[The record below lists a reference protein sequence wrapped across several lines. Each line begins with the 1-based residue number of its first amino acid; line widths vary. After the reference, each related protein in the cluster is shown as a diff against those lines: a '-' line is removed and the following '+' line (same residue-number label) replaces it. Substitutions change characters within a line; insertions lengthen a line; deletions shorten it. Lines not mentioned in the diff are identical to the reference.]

1 MSTTQALHARGT
13 VHPLGFRRF
22 AEQYFYLFMS
32 LLTTV
37 VVVYGFSRTIG
48 PRLFYP
54 RIHPPALLWVHGI
67 IFFGWLGL
75 FILQSALVRTQNV
88 KIHRRLG
95 WYVAG
100 IGAAIPVLGVTITRV
115 MALFEINTLH
125 RDELERTAHLAIPLQ
140 DMVAFTALFGL
151 AILWRRRPEYHRR
164 LILIATCVLT
174 AAAWGRLPFMRYVPF
189 LHFYAGVDALILLG
203 VLRDLIVNRRI
214 HAVYLWALPPLVLLQ
229 MEAITAF
236 THRSAWWI
244 PIGRAFLGRV

>member
-1 MSTTQALHARGT
+1 MSTTQALHTGST
-13 VHPLGFRRF
+13 VRPLGFRGFTER
-22 AEQYFYLFMS
+22 YFYLFMS
-32 LLTTV
+32 LLTAV

-54 RIHPPALLWVHGI
+54 RIQPPALLWIHGTV
-67 IFFGWLGL
+67 FFAWLGL
-75 FILQSALVRTQNV
+75 FTLQSALVRTRNV

-100 IGAAIPVLGVTITRV
+100 IGAAIPLLGVAITRV

-125 RDELERTAHLAIPLQ
+125 RDVLERTAHLTIPLQ
-140 DMVAFTALFGL
+140 DMAAFTAAFGL

-189 LHFYAGVDALILLG
+189 FHFYAGVDALILLG
-203 VLRDLIVNRRI
+203 VLRDLIVNRRV
-214 HAVYLWALPPLVLLQ
+214 HAVYRWALPPIMLLQ
-229 MEAITAF
+229 LEALTIY
-236 THRSAWWI
+236 THRSAWWL
-244 PIGRAFLGRV
+244 PIGKAFLGRV